1 MLVKHLVC
9 PLDPAVHQAL
19 DPGMKL
25 ALGDF
30 KSAVVLD
37 HVLLDVLYLGPE
49 VGQLVAVV
57 EAHKYTSSKNVS
69 IVLKLDAY
77 WQKQHITTYKK
88 LNE

>member
-1 MLVKHLVC
+1 VKLV
-9 PLDPAVHQAL
+9 
-19 DPGMKL
+19 
-25 ALGDF
+25 LGDF
-30 KSAVVLD
+30 IVAIVFAHVFLD
-37 HVLLDVLYLGPE
+37 KLYLSPE
-49 VGQLVAVV
+49 IGQLVAVV